1 MAIAPQVSHMPF
13 ITLVVN
19 ENERKELQFLREEVR
34 KLKSMV
40 GVSSHSYVTIIRM
53 MTMLARG
60 RKIPTKIQRRKKRS
74 LLSSHHLRSS

>member
-1 MAIAPQVSHMPF
+1 MPF
-13 ITLVVN
+13 ITLAVN

-60 RKIPTKIQRRKKRS
+60 RKIPTKIQRRRKRS
-74 LLSSHHLRSS
+74 LLSSHHPRSS